1 MVSTV
6 DSSACTLQQA
16 ITSGAD
22 IPFDSESVISA
33 LSPRGALLSPF
44 LFVSRL
50 STPSLAVPRA
60 ASTPPTLQLM
70 PQPGTAWKSVQNP
83 RLCVPSSC
91 RCSQSNSSSVCAAR
105 VGYKYYIT
113 PAKKEASFLF
123 LTMMDG
129 KAAWSIRNTGLKI
142 RMFWGQSYRSHPGLS
157 PSSSKP

>member
-1 MVSTV
+1 MV
-6 DSSACTLQQA
+6 TLQQA
-16 ITSGAD
+16 VTSGED

-33 LSPRGALLSPF
+33 LSPRGSPLSLF

-91 RCSQSNSSSVCAAR
+91 GCHQSKSSSVCAAQL
-105 VGYKYYIT
+105 GYKYEIT
-113 PAKKEASFLF
+113 PAKKEAPFLLF
-123 LTMMDG
+123 TMMDG
-129 KAAWSIRNTGLKI
+129 KAAWSIGNTEPKI
-142 RMFWGQSYRSHPGLS
+142 RMFRMCCGLDF
-157 PSSSKP
+157 